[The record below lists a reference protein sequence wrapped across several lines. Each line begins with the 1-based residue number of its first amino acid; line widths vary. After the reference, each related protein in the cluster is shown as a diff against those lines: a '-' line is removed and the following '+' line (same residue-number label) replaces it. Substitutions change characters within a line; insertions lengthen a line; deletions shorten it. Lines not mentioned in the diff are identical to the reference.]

1 MTKPILDQRRH
12 ERRKLK
18 VEIQVGDGSAGGELC
33 FDSRDV
39 SEGGVFLRSDLLLE
53 VGETFFLT
61 FVLPGAEVAVRTRGR
76 VTRVSRGS
84 QGGGPD
90 DPPGMG
96 VQFLDLSPAEKE
108 ALHAALSD

>member
-18 VEIQVGDGSAGGELC
+18 VEIHVGDGSAGGELC

-61 FVLPGAEVAVRTRGR
+61 FVLPGAEVALRTRGR
-76 VTRVSRGS
+76 VTWVNRDS
-84 QGGGPD
+84 QIGPD

-96 VQFLDLSPAEKE
+96 VQFLDLSAAERE
-108 ALHAALSD
+108 ALRAALE

>member
-61 FVLPGAEVAVRTRGR
+61 FVLPGAEVALRTRGR
-76 VTRVSRGS
+76 VTWVNRDSQSR
-84 QGGGPD
+84 PD

-96 VQFLDLSPAEKE
+96 VQFLDLSEAERE
-108 ALHAALSD
+108 ALRAALE